1 MKVQPIDY
9 KQVKETLLQ
18 DQETKTLYIQERR
31 IEELQL
37 LLKELRQK
45 AGLTVYQV
53 AERMGVSQP
62 AVSRLEKNASRA
74 TFRTLQRYAQAC
86 GSELRIGVQ

>member
-1 MKVQPIDY
+1 MKVQPISY

-74 TFRTLQRYAQAC
+74 TFSTLQRYAQAC

>member
-1 MKVQPIDY
+1 MKTQPISY
-9 KQVKETLLQ
+9 KQVKQALLQ
-18 DQETKTLYIQERR
+18 DEETHTLYLQERKV
-31 IEELQL
+31 EELQQ

-74 TFRTLQRYAQAC
+74 SFTTLQRYAQAC
-86 GSELRIGVQ
+86 GSELRIGAY

>member
-53 AERMGVSQP
+53 AARMGVSQP

-74 TFRTLQRYAQAC
+74 TFSTLQRYAQAC

>member
-74 TFRTLQRYAQAC
+74 TFSTLQRYAQAC